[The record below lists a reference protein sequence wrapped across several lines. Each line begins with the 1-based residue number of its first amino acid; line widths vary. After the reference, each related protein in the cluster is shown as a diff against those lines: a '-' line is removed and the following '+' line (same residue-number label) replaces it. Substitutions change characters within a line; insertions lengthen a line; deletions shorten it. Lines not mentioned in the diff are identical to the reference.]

1 MKTPPDMLTRDQ
13 AAAVCGVT
21 VRTLSRYASRSD
33 SPLVPAQAGGHG
45 KPTLYCPRAV
55 GDWLQAEALRK
66 LEQQAGHQDAI
77 DFHHERA
84 RLTRAQAEG
93 QELKNKVARGQH
105 ARVELLTYALGK
117 LCSQISAGLETL
129 PAKIKRMQPKLSADE
144 IGSIRKEIICLQ
156 NSLAKAEID
165 WSDAPPDAD

>member
-1 MKTPPDMLTRDQ
+1 MATPDNLLTRDQ

-45 KPTLYCPRAV
+45 KPTLYDPATV
-55 GDWLQAEALRK
+55 GEWLQAETLRK

-93 QELKNKVARGQH
+93 QELKNRVARGEY
-105 ARVELLTYALGK
+105 AKVELLLFAVAKIASQVNAALG
-117 LCSQISAGLETL
+117 AL
-129 PAKIKRMQPKLSADE
+129 PMKIKRLQPKLSASE
-144 IGSIRKEIICLQ
+144 IRAIQSEIVNLQ
-156 NSLAKAEID
+156 NAVADSEID
-165 WSDAPPDAD
+165 WSEAPTDD